1 MQTTLPHHP
10 TVPMNLVPPP
20 DFAEPPKPP
29 ALPEPINPDDID
41 IPPVDLPGIDDPELQ
56 PPNPKDLKL
65 GIDSDAQASM
75 DRFADG
81 PDSTTQGESAGN
93 FDSRGLGL
101 GSSARKLEPLKL
113 EPIEPLDEEVIE
125 APQLNI
131 PEEEKPVD
139 EAMAEV
145 EPEADEP
152 ALDVASINEAFA
164 SVRHSLTEF
173 DLAFSGATS
182 RLQLPASSGDGITED
197 MKRAII
203 ATAENTRRLVER
215 SKSGGLVFS

>member
-1 MQTTLPHHP
+1 
-10 TVPMNLVPPP
+10 
-20 DFAEPPKPP
+20 
-29 ALPEPINPDDID
+29 
-41 IPPVDLPGIDDPELQ
+41 
-56 PPNPKDLKL
+56 
-65 GIDSDAQASM
+65 M
-75 DRFADG
+75 DRFAVG
-81 PDSTTQGESAGN
+81 PDGATQVESAGN

-113 EPIEPLDEEVIE
+113 DPIEPLDEEVIE

-131 PEEEKPVD
+131 PAEDKPVD
-139 EAMAEV
+139 EASAEV
-145 EPEADEP
+145 ESEVDDP

-164 SVRHSLTEF
+164 SVRQSLTEF
-173 DLAFSGATS
+173 DMALSGATS
-182 RLQLPASSGDGITED
+182 RLQFPASSGDGITED